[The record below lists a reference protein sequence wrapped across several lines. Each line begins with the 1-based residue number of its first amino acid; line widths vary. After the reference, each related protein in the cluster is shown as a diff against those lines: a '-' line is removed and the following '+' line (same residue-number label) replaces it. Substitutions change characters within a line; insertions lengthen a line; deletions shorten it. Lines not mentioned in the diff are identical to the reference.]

1 MYTSANL
8 KNKGRAH
15 NFVNNYLYGMVWT
28 QQTVIKFLKKK
39 LADISYFE
47 YPIPIQV
54 FLEDI
59 NHTKHA
65 HDRLKNI
72 CKCLAFGLTL
82 CTGMYLRFSLT
93 ISPAIVLV
101 EWSGL
106 TKSHQEF
113 KHLIPNIRSAV
124 YTNTPN
130 VQVLK

>member
-1 MYTSANL
+1 MHLHFITD
-8 KNKGRAH
+8 RAH

-72 CKCLAFGLTL
+72 CKCLAFGFNFVHWYVFAFFHSQFHQQLSWWNGL
-82 CTGMYLRFSLT
+82 DSPKVIKNLN
-93 ISPAIVLV
+93 ISYPI
-101 EWSGL
+101 SGL
-106 TKSHQEF
+106 
-113 KHLIPNIRSAV
+113 L
-124 YTNTPN
+124 YTPTHPMC
-130 VQVLK
+130 KF